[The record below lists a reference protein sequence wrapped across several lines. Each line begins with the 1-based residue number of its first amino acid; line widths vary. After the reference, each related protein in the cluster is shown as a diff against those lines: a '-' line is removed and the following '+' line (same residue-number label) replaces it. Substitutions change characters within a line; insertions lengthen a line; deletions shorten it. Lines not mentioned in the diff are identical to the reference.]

1 MNISN
6 RSSSNISDQQTFLP
20 SNSYDDLIGVPD
32 DAMDVDFEECST
44 SVSGSDHCDSTA
56 SISIFSDSEIPE
68 LSEDEFLEEN
78 SSESS
83 SNHSDRG
90 GAIVNVEQEAIDV
103 EENENLLEVSS
114 DSSESLY
121 DERDLVSSSDDEEAT
136 LAAEIAREE
145 LEEAALEEKPID
157 GDVPFQ
163 YTLDSDDESETGSE
177 HEEELEEATLEEESI
192 DDERSEVGSEHSEHL
207 EIVNDTPQY
216 STEDQWWIEFSD
228 SESEVSSDNEE
239 QIDGV
244 PSEGQSEHSLDD
256 INDPSKDAID
266 DPIVIEDSS
275 VDSNED
281 IAEHNDEEMSVDHD
295 VTMND
300 FTATPTSDLSAE
312 EKEELK
318 RNNEFLQS
326 APIASTISDSASS
339 LTSSE
344 DAEFRVFIQRTR
356 EREAQVNGQEIA
368 VEVPVVAPDML
379 EEQVVAVDH
388 ALGIGNVENHLDV
401 VIANGGIQPQLR
413 SSEITHNWLYN
424 FHNHF

>member
-1 MNISN
+1 MSSDNQNI
-6 RSSSNISDQQTFLP
+6 LP
-20 SNSYDDLIGVPD
+20 SNSFD
-32 DAMDVDFEECST
+32 DAMDVDSEECS
-44 SVSGSDHCDSTA
+44 SSISGSDHRFSTA
-56 SISIFSDSEIPE
+56 SISIFSDEIPE
-68 LSEDEFLEEN
+68 LSDEEFSDEN
-78 SSESS
+78 SSGSS

-90 GAIVNVEQEAIDV
+90 AIINLLPVADNQRDFEEEAIDD
-103 EENENLLEVSS
+103 EEDENLLDVLS

-121 DERDLVSSSDDEEAT
+121 DEMDIASSSDEGEVANVLNEEEGDGDDPF
-136 LAAEIAREE
+136 LYS
-145 LEEAALEEKPID
+145 LEEPSII
-157 GDVPFQ
+157 VWS
-163 YTLDSDDESETGSE
+163 SDDESEVASD
-177 HEEELEEATLEEESI
+177 HEEELEEATLEEEPI
-192 DDERSEVGSEHSEHL
+192 DVERSEVGSEHSEHSL
-207 EIVNDTPQY
+207 ENVIDTPQY
-216 STEDQWWIEFSD
+216 STEDHWWIEFSD

-244 PSEGQSEHSLDD
+244 QSEGKSEHSLDD
-256 INDPSKDAID
+256 INDPPKYVTD
-266 DPIVIEDSS
+266 DPIVVEDSS

-326 APIASTISDSASS
+326 APIASNSSDSASS

-356 EREAQVNGQEIA
+356 EREAQVNGQEVA

-379 EEQVVAVDH
+379 EEQVVAVDQ

-413 SSEITHNWLYN
+413 SSEITHNWLYD